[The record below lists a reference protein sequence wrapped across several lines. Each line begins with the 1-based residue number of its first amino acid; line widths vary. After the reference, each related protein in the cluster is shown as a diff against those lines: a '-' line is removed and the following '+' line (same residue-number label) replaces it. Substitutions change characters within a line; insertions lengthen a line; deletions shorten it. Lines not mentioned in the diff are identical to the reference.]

1 MSGEIDFV
9 GLGDKISE
17 IPVEH
22 AGFVQVQ
29 NISPKMLKVAN
40 DAYLLSRAFALVKSD
55 NEKVL
60 ILIDKGL
67 VLLVETPAAKA
78 VKHVE
83 KPKSLQ
89 KAKKEIEA
97 HQDHVLENL
106 SHLFEGP
113 DKNVRQTP

>member
-1 MSGEIDFV
+1 MSGEVDFV
-9 GLGDKISE
+9 GLESRISE

-22 AGFVQVQ
+22 GGFVQIQ
-29 NISPKMLKVAN
+29 NLSPKMLKVTN

-83 KPKSLQ
+83 KPKSRK

>member
-1 MSGEIDFV
+1 VSGEIDFV
-9 GLGDKISE
+9 GLGEKINE
-17 IPVEH
+17 IPVEY
-22 AGFVQVQ
+22 AGFMQIQ
-29 NISPKMLKVAN
+29 NLSPKMLKVTN
-40 DAYLLSRAFALVKSD
+40 DAYLLSRASALVKAD

-83 KPKSLQ
+83 KPKSR
-89 KAKKEIEA
+89 KKVKKEIEA
-97 HQDHVLENL
+97 HQDHVLKNL